1 MATKTLDAAQ
11 TNDQNSNTEPAVAQ
25 GNPGDKAFLMQNFPR
40 EKGQT
45 ISVTHVKGRSFR
57 VNVRGKQESGLAGL
71 VMRPIELSRFVTV
84 AALNDGSP
92 KIEYATRQ

>member
-1 MATKTLDAAQ
+1 MATKTLEAAQ
-11 TNDQNSNTEPAVAQ
+11 TNDKNSNTEPAVAQ

-40 EKGQT
+40 EQGQT

-57 VNVRGKQESGLAGL
+57 VNVRGTQASGLPGL
-71 VMRPIELSRFVTV
+71 TMRPIVLSRFVTV
-84 AALNDGSP
+84 GALSDGSP